1 MKKGTMNS
9 PNAVTIVQVG
19 SNDQYVL
26 CDDLF
31 VLFVCCGY
39 LGVLFTRAQLL
50 LSIEVDFINFL
61 SKDMIFS
68 VVQT

>member
-31 VLFVCCGY
+31 DLSCLCAAAIWACCLQG
-39 LGVLFTRAQLL
+39 R
-50 LSIEVDFINFL
+50 NFCCRL
-61 SKDMIFS
+61 RLIS
-68 VVQT
+68 